1 MRHRLTLQFRP
12 DVRVGKEG
20 FGVGEIDQTGY
31 LVRHKGVHDRYGDA
45 RHLSDR
51 KISDD
56 PMGGVGSADSYMVA
70 LVQTKG
76 GKEIR
81 YAAEFRIH
89 LAVGIVVATGGVLGG
104 TVLGEIAVR
113 EGGLIPVGADSFR
126 EDI

>member
-12 DVRVGKEG
+12 DVRVGEEG
-20 FGVGEIDQTGY
+20 FGIGEIDQMGY
-31 LVRHKGVHDRYGDA
+31 LIGHEGMHDGDGNTL
-45 RHLSDR
+45 HLSDR
-51 KISDD
+51 EISDC
-56 PMGGVGSADSYMVA
+56 PMGGVSSADSDMVA
-70 LVQTKG
+70 LFQTKS

-104 TVLGEIAVR
+104 TVLGEIEVR
-113 EGGLIPVGADSFR
+113 EGGLIPVGADGLR